1 MNLFSVGLCAPL
13 MSEALLYTSLLPLQ
27 THLPAEKE
35 MEVISD
41 TEYVGHM
48 WN

>member
-1 MNLFSVGLCAPL
+1 MNPFSVGLCAPL
-13 MSEALLYTSLLPLQ
+13 MSEALLYTSPLPLQ

-41 TEYVGHM
+41 AEYEVHM